1 MQTSTQD
8 ETHTQDKAGWVGWLQ
23 IGAIGAVIVIALVL
37 TAVLSSGGD
46 APRQSAPERPATP
59 VEIALPRVHNHQIEI
74 GLTGAVSTPSDITL
88 SPQVGGRVVK
98 VSEAV
103 RAGAHGRACYTMPLP
118 HTASCAA
125 GWPDQMPA
133 HKIVRSN
140 PACCAPTRRSR
151 ALSQVV
157 AWPR

>member
-59 VEIALPRVHNHQIEI
+59 FYKAAADLRLEPTERHADRRLPSQQ
-74 GLTGAVSTPSDITL
+74 APSTWL
-88 SPQVGGRVVK
+88 KR
-98 VSEAV
+98 
-103 RAGAHGRACYTMPLP
+103 RA
-118 HTASCAA
+118 
-125 GWPDQMPA
+125 
-133 HKIVRSN
+133 
-140 PACCAPTRRSR
+140 
-151 ALSQVV
+151 
-157 AWPR
+157 PR